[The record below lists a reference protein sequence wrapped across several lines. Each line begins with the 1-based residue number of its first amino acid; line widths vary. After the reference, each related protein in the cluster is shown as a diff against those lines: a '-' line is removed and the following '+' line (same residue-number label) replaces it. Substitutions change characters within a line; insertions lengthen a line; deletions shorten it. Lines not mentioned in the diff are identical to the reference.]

1 MHALISTVRHGEVLR
16 QRKSL
21 DTMHTLNKKANIS
34 DKDYRLWYMLNEN
47 AKISVR
53 TSVGESYFSTITN
66 SLGQGSFG
74 AALASSL
81 NIGCAVEDTFKGDPS
96 ISLGFVDLNSLIL
109 QDDISKMND
118 KLEDARAG
126 CQCSFKATLS

>member
-1 MHALISTVRHGEVLR
+1 MVL
-16 QRKSL
+16 KK
-21 DTMHTLNKKANIS
+21 NKKI
-34 DKDYRLWYMLNEN
+34 KKITDYRLWYMLNEN

-53 TSVGESYFSTITN
+53 TSVGESDFSTITN

-96 ISLGFVDLNSLIL
+96 TSLGFMDLNSLIL

-126 CQCSFKATLS
+126 CEKIDNTLKRKQLSVNYDKGSLQN